1 MFADGLRSRRPQ
13 DDFPDGGAVDMPL
26 RVTQANYRGFALI
39 DLGRTLAQDPIRLSF
54 QRQDAEPRHLGM
66 KGWQAQIAWHAT
78 DRLASNGSSTVVR
91 VGPAVVDRIDEFAP
105 VEIVIEGE
113 GSLGT
118 VDWPQL
124 TKSRKWFADLCAAPA
139 PNLAAGET
147 PQAGRSTEG
156 PVILRREGARER
168 TTDHGRDHQLAS
180 SIKEEAAT
188 ASTSPVAVAGA
199 AVDPAE
205 GAKAIPAPPPRRFRR
220 APSEGD
226 RIGQSG
232 AAIST
237 PRRSRREVDGPSAAP
252 EEDLSTRPIGSKS
265 SSPESPTRERAG
277 VSRQFSSRAAPRDPN
292 PIGANADGLRAS
304 GAGTP
309 LRGEGEGSAPSSNLH
324 TRLSRAPSQA
334 ANAEAAALER
344 WQAIKAAADRE
355 RPAQLLPDF
364 GATKIVPLAPG
375 CVADIDA
382 ARAAPAPARPSR
394 RAVLIASGAL
404 GLAAFGFSALWLR
417 APEESE
423 SSVSPRTSGPLI
435 RTLEGH
441 VGPVNSV
448 AVAPDGRTALS
459 GSRDK
464 TLRLWDLASGR
475 EIRRFQGHSLD
486 IFSVAIAPNGRTALS
501 GAAGAFAG
509 GGDDGLKLW
518 DLESGREIRAF
529 EGHAAGVFSVA
540 FAADGRAALSGS
552 YDKTLKLW
560 DVESGR
566 EMRTFAGHSDEVF
579 SVAIA
584 PDGRAAL
591 SAGMDKS
598 CKLWDLA
605 EGREIRTFR
614 GHAHFVEAVAI
625 TPDGSTAL
633 SGSLDKTLKL
643 WDLASGGEIRTCQG
657 HTGAVNAVTI
667 ASDGR
672 TALSGSGDATLKLW
686 DVVSG
691 REIRTFEGH
700 TGAVNS
706 VAIAP
711 DGRTALSASDDTTL
725 KLWDLT

>member
-1 MFADGLRSRRPQ
+1 
-13 DDFPDGGAVDMPL
+13 MPL

-39 DLGRTLAQDPIRLSF
+39 DLGRMLAQDPIRLSF
-54 QRQDAEPRHLGM
+54 QRHDAEPRHLGM
-66 KGWQAQIAWHAT
+66 NGWQAQIAWHAT

-91 VGPAVVDRIDEFAP
+91 VGPAVVDRIDEFVP

-118 VDWPQL
+118 IDWPAL

-156 PVILRREGARER
+156 LLILRREGAREQATEHER
-168 TTDHGRDHQLAS
+168 SHLFAS
-180 SIKEEAAT
+180 SIKEKAAT
-188 ASTSPVAVAGA
+188 ASTSQVATAGA
-199 AVDPAE
+199 AVDPAG
-205 GAKAIPAPPPRRFRR
+205 GAKAIPAPAMRRHRL
-220 APSEGD
+220 ASSEGN
-226 RIGQSG
+226 RIWQSS
-232 AAIST
+232 AAVPT
-237 PRRSRREVDGPSAAP
+237 PRRSRREVDARSAAP
-252 EEDLSTRPIGSKS
+252 EEDPSTSPIRSN
-265 SSPESPTRERAG
+265 SPSPASPTRERAG
-277 VSRQFSSRAAPRDPN
+277 VPRQSSARKAPPDPG
-292 PIGANADGLRAS
+292 PIGASADGSPA
-304 GAGTP
+304 TP
-309 LRGEGEGSAPSSNLH
+309 LRGEGEGSARSSKLH
-324 TRLSRAPSQA
+324 MRLSCAPSETA
-334 ANAEAAALER
+334 GAEAAALER

-364 GATKIVPLAPG
+364 GAAKTVPLAPG

-382 ARAAPAPARPSR
+382 ARVPPLSTPPSR
-394 RAVLIASGAL
+394 RAVLIGSGAL
-404 GLAAFGFSALWLR
+404 GLAAVGFSALWLR

-423 SSVSPRTSGPLI
+423 SSVSPKASGPLI

-448 AVAPDGRTALS
+448 AIAPDGRTALS

-486 IFSVAIAPNGRTALS
+486 IFSVAIAPSGRTALS

-518 DLESGREIRAF
+518 ELESGREIRAF
-529 EGHAAGVFSVA
+529 QGHAAGVFSVA

-560 DVESGR
+560 DLESGR
-566 EMRTFAGHSDEVF
+566 EIRTFAGHTDEVF

-591 SAGMDKS
+591 SGGMDKS
-598 CKLWDLA
+598 CKLWNLA

-625 TPDGSTAL
+625 TPDGSSVL
-633 SGSLDKTLKL
+633 SGSLDMTIKL
-643 WDLASGGEIRTCQG
+643 WDLANGGEIRTCQG
-657 HTGAVNAVTI
+657 HTGAVNTVVI
-667 ASDGR
+667 APDGR

-686 DVVSG
+686 DIVSG

-706 VAIAP
+706 VAITP
-711 DGRTALSASDDTTL
+711 DGRTALSASDDMTL